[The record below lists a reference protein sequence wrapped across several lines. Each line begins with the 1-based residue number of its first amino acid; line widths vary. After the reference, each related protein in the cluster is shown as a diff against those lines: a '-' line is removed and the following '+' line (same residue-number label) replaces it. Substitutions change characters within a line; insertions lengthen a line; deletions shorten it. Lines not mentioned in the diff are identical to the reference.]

1 MKNSDGVTK
10 THKYHGGSQ
19 GGAWGISLK
28 LRLQP
33 WEAVGEGRFIAWQRG
48 SSSTY
53 ILNVDDSVQFNS
65 GMADF
70 GGLIRDSNGGFMC
83 AFYGNIVYSNILHAE
98 ILALLQGIRLCWKED
113 LRNIIYYIDS
123 INTIHMVHH
132 GDVFTHHYENEITT
146 IRNT

>member
-1 MKNSDGVTK
+1 
-10 THKYHGGSQ
+10 
-19 GGAWGISLK
+19 
-28 LRLQP
+28 
-33 WEAVGEGRFIAWQRG
+33 
-48 SSSTY
+48 
-53 ILNVDDSVQFNS
+53 
-65 GMADF
+65 MADF